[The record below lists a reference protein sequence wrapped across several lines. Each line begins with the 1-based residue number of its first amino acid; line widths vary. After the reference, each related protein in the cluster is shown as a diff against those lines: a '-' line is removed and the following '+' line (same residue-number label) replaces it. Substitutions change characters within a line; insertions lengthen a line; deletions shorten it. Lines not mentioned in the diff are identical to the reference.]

1 MNHSDL
7 RPCLAAFLTAIVVA
21 VGLLSLSS
29 APAWAAAG
37 TITEFTIPT
46 KGTPFDITAG
56 PDGNLWFTEDIGNKI
71 GRITPRG
78 SFTEFPVPT
87 ASSGPR
93 GITAGPDGNLW
104 FTELDGNKIGRITTG
119 GSFTEFQIPSTCG
132 SSAGCGPAGITAG
145 PDGNLW
151 FTEFDGGN
159 IARITPSGSFTG
171 AFHIPTRTSR
181 PYGITAGPDGNLWFT
196 EQIANKI
203 GRITTQ

>member
-1 MNHSDL
+1 MNRSGRRSRL
-7 RPCLAAFLTAIVVA
+7 VALLTAIVTC
-21 VGLLSLSS
+21 VGLLSLST

-37 TITEFTIPT
+37 TITEFPI
-46 KGTPFDITAG
+46 
-56 PDGNLWFTEDIGNKI
+56 
-71 GRITPRG
+71 
-78 SFTEFPVPT
+78 PT
-87 ASSGPR
+87 ASSTPR

-119 GSFTEFQIPSTCG
+119 GSITEFPLPSTCG